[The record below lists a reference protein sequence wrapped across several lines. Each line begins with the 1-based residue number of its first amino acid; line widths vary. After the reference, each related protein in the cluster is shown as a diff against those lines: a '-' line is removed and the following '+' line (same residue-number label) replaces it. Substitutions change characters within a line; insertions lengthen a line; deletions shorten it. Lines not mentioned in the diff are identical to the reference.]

1 MPPSSAS
8 RIVLE
13 VRLAGGPATHRV
25 LSEPHVTVGRSP
37 HVEMVLDHDTVS
49 RRHAGLY
56 KDPFGRWWVRDLDS
70 TNGTM
75 VNGDRVRDRALTP
88 GDVIKVGDYTLRL
101 LVPSGRHSGPPD
113 ETSPIE
119 DDPSDSEGSP
129 TNIRAFDSAHLL
141 PRLSAAHLSAL
152 MDHYRRFFTFGE
164 AAERLSALCK
174 LAISEELHG
183 TMALV
188 VRLRNGQVQK
198 VLSGP
203 HRPRGLDSHAAPY
216 LSRRVLATVQ
226 ERAAPVLASNL
237 PGEIG
242 EVESLE
248 LTISAEDN
256 PQSAIAC
263 PLRID
268 GNTTDVLYV
277 TLPPQF
283 GNDEWLALLSLAVE
297 AWQQA
302 ETVWAAR
309 RHAESHAAIEREL
322 EMARRIQTRLV
333 PREPSFPGLDVA
345 VGFEPCKWV
354 GGDYVDAVPMPDG
367 RVLFIVADVCGKG
380 LQAALITSSMHTMVR
395 ATIESTRP
403 DARFSPDRRHRR
415 MGIVELMGRVNEYL
429 CQYLPE
435 DSFATMVGV
444 LIDPE
449 TGELECVN
457 AGHPPALIVT
467 PSGCTRQLQVAR
479 NTALGVDRIELAA
492 QSESLAKGDVLFLYT
507 DGLTEMRNGFQQMLG
522 EERLSAGVAE
532 AYAAGPERPVQA
544 LAGDLYAML
553 ERFRGDQM
561 PEDDRAFLIAR
572 RT

>member
-1 MPPSSAS
+1 
-8 RIVLE
+8 
-13 VRLAGGPATHRV
+13 VRLAGGPATER
-25 LSEPHVTVGRSP
+25 LLTEPHVTIGRSP
-37 HVEMVLDHDTVS
+37 HVELVLDHDTVS

-70 TNGTM
+70 TNGTL

-101 LVPSGRHSGPPD
+101 LVPPGVRHTGPPD
-113 ETSPIE
+113 DTGPMA
-119 DDPSDSEGSP
+119 DDPSESEGSP
-129 TNIRAFDSAHLL
+129 TNIRTFDSAHLL
-141 PRLSAAHLSAL
+141 PRLSATHLSAL
-152 MDHYRRFFTFGE
+152 MDHYRRFFTVGE
-164 AAERLSALCK
+164 ASERLAVLCK

-188 VRLRNGQVQK
+188 VRVKNGQVQK

-203 HRPRGLDSHAAPY
+203 HRPRGGDAGAPPY
-216 LSRRVLATVQ
+216 LSRRVLVSVQ
-226 ERAAPVLASNL
+226 ERGEPVLASNL
-237 PGEIG
+237 PGQIG
-242 EVESLE
+242 DNVSLE
-248 LTISAEDN
+248 LTISHEDN

-263 PLRID
+263 PLR
-268 GNTTDVLYV
+268 TEASTSDVLYV
-277 TLPPQF
+277 TLPPQY

-302 ETVWAAR
+302 EMVWAAR

-333 PREPSFPGLDVA
+333 PREPSFPGLDV
-345 VGFEPCKWV
+345 VIGFDPCKWV

-395 ATIESTRP
+395 ATIQSTRP

-429 CQYLPE
+429 CEYLPE
-435 DSFATMVGV
+435 DSFATMVGIV
-444 LIDPE
+444 IDPL
-449 TGELECVN
+449 TGALECVN

-492 QSESLAKGDVLFLYT
+492 QQESLAQGDVLLLYT
-507 DGLTEMRNGFQQMLG
+507 DGLTELRNGFQQMLG
-522 EERLSAGVAE
+522 EERLSSGVAE

-544 LAGDLYAML
+544 LADDLRAML